1 MNNKIHWCI
10 RSPRTHHNI
19 RLGKVSVV
27 WKLAR
32 SAGDIT
38 GRVRYANIAAILRA
52 KVHNFW
58 WKLEHEIIQWRSLFI
73 DSPDFFAIHVCASI
87 INVRLAKLSKIGQ
100 VKANLFV
107 VHDQLAIS
115 SAQIPIKSAPLN
127 SIERTNSDYC
137 TSWTRTSGRWWD
149 FK

>member
-1 MNNKIHWCI
+1 VNNKVHWCI
-10 RSPRTHHNI
+10 RSLKTHHNI

-32 SAGDIT
+32 PAGDIT

-52 KVHNFW
+52 KVHHFW
-58 WKLEHEIIQWRSLFI
+58 RKLEHEIVQWRSLFMY
-73 DSPDFFAIHVCASI
+73 SPEFFAIHVCTSI

-115 SAQIPIKSAPLN
+115 SAQIPIKSAPLY
-127 SIERTNSDYC
+127 SIEQTNSDYR
-137 TSWTRTSGRWWD
+137 TLWTRTSGRWWD
-149 FK
+149 LK